1 MRRSGVSRILPSS
14 RSSWWYASAAAADA
28 RGLEPL
34 LVLVLPLRPVVV
46 ALLFMDE
53 PGDLLLLGRPDE
65 LMEPSDL
72 GAATMAG
79 AAVVAAVEKQRDRS

>member
-1 MRRSGVSRILPSS
+1 
-14 RSSWWYASAAAADA
+14 
-28 RGLEPL
+28 
-34 LVLVLPLRPVVV
+34 
-46 ALLFMDE
+46 MDE